1 MNKDMNKDVLQ
12 ENKKRKISINSQW
25 VIIGLISLMGVM
37 MTITYVTLVL

>member
-1 MNKDMNKDVLQ
+1 MNKDVLQ
-12 ENKKRKISINSQW
+12 ENTKRKISIDSKW

>member
-1 MNKDMNKDVLQ
+1 MNKDVLQ

>member
-1 MNKDMNKDVLQ
+1 MCEDMNKDVLQ
-12 ENKKRKISINSQW
+12 EISIDSKW